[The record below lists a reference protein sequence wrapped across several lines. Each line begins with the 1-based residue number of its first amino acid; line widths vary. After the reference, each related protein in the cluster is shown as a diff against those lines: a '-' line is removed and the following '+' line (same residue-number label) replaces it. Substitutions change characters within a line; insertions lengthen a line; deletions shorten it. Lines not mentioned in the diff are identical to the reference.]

1 MKEYYW
7 LIVIGVLIVAYVFLI
22 MRQKRQ
28 EKRNLE
34 VLNTFKVGD
43 RVVTHIGIYGR
54 IKRIYNTSY
63 GKTCILEIGNNNK
76 VDIELDMRY
85 IAGFDEK
92 VAVPDEPQFA
102 ATKPEEPSHAALEE
116 AQKEENAPVKEE
128 PPKENKT
135 KNAGKKT
142 SNKKSK
148 NHK

>member
-63 GKTCILEIGNNNK
+63 GKTCILEIGNNILSILK
-76 VDIELDMRY
+76 MMKY
-85 IAGFDEK
+85 Y
-92 VAVPDEPQFA
+92 
-102 ATKPEEPSHAALEE
+102 
-116 AQKEENAPVKEE
+116 
-128 PPKENKT
+128 
-135 KNAGKKT
+135 
-142 SNKKSK
+142 
-148 NHK
+148 